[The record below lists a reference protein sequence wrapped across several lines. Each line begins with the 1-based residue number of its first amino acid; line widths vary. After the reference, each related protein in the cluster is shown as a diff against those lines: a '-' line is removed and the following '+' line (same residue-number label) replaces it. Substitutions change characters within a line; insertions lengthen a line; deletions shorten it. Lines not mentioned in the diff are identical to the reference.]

1 MYEIF
6 EHSNIN
12 MRVTL
17 KHIADDTGLSTA
29 TVSRALSR
37 QKRNHST
44 SEEKIYA
51 SARKLGYPLLTNAG
65 ENQHLSIALVMRLFE
80 GEFYSSLINGF
91 YEASGSSASEII
103 FSYVPKQLNNPVDY
117 IVNLSKKYSAIC
129 LFLPSMTNNDY
140 LKIKEKVGSYP
151 IISLLPSK
159 NPKIDTV
166 CFDSYRGG
174 YMMAKHFEEQG
185 YKKFGCISGPAKR
198 ADALFR
204 KNGFLNHIHGSNDLE
219 LVWSYEGDFS
229 TNAGISAFTEFKK
242 TGLKDVA
249 IFGGNDYSCFG
260 FMKAAL
266 ESGYKIPDDFI
277 IGGYD
282 NISFCETYSPELTS
296 IFTDFHE
303 LGKIAI
309 RTIENLVI
317 ENASSNSVGQISMI
331 PVTIKT
337 RNSSQRRR

>member
-1 MYEIF
+1 
-6 EHSNIN
+6 
-12 MRVTL
+12 MRITL

-80 GEFYSSLINGF
+80 GEFYASLINGF

-140 LKIKEKVGSYP
+140 LKIKEELGQYP
-151 IISLLPSK
+151 IISLLPSR
-159 NPKIDTV
+159 NPKIETV

-174 YMMAKHFEEQG
+174 YMVAKHFQEQG
-185 YKKFGCISGPAKR
+185 YKKFGYISGPSKR

-204 KNGFLNHIHGSNDLE
+204 KNGFLNHVHDADDLE
-219 LVWSYEGDFS
+219 LVWSFEGDFS
-229 TNAGISAFTEFKK
+229 SSSGKAAFAEYKN

-249 IFGGNDYSCFG
+249 VFGGNDYSCFG
-260 FMKAAL
+260 FMKAAI

-277 IGGYD
+277 IAGYD
-282 NISFCETYSPELTS
+282 NLSFCETFTPELTS
-296 IFTDFHE
+296 IATDFHE
-303 LGKIAI
+303 LGKKSI
-309 RTIENLVI
+309 RTIENMVA
-317 ENASSNSVGQISMI
+317 ENSDSFGTISMI
-331 PVTIKT
+331 PVKIKIRT
-337 RNSSQRRR
+337 SSQRRR